1 MTTITLAMQQLTR
14 NNNNVKNHMV
24 LDGCKNF
31 KRKNFHFCFKKIKPD
46 TRPDTKHII
55 FIKAINDSFY
65 LFLFFISVTQTG
77 ILIQYAMLQT

>member
-31 KRKNFHFCFKKIKPD
+31 KRKNFHFYFKKIK
-46 TRPDTKHII
+46 PDTKHII

>member
-1 MTTITLAMQQLTR
+1 MTTITLAMRQLTS

-31 KRKNFHFCFKKIKPD
+31 KRKNFHFCFKKIK
-46 TRPDTKHII
+46 PDTKHII